1 MAKAQTFIIFDPAG
15 FGEQLG
21 EVFGALGPIG
31 WIIAFGIILLIA
43 YSVGR
48 S

>member
-1 MAKAQTFIIFDPAG
+1 MAKAATFVVFDPAV
-15 FGEQLG
+15 FGAQLG

-31 WIIAFGIILLIA
+31 WIIAGAIIVLIA